1 MKHVP
6 STGQSGQ
13 LRLTIHLVL
22 PHFGRK
28 AAGRDSV
35 LTKQRFV
42 VAGQEQRLTPL
53 MLLAPLWLGQSQEPV
68 AVQERWPLFW
78 GDGYAT
84 SLIDPPPSVTGSIG
98 VTGEPIVTDLDKVAL
113 SFCFSH

>member
-1 MKHVP
+1 MKRAP

-13 LRLTIHLVL
+13 LRLTVHLVL
-22 PHFGRK
+22 PHFWRK

-42 VAGQEQRLTPL
+42 VAGQERLPTL
-53 MLLAPLWLGQSQEPV
+53 LVLLAPLWLNRLQEPV

-78 GDGYAT
+78 GMST
-84 SLIDPPPSVTGSIG
+84 
-98 VTGEPIVTDLDKVAL
+98 
-113 SFCFSH
+113 